1 MSMIEDRLRA
11 ATHAAADT
19 IPSNSAPPLRLP
31 EPTRRAARGA
41 SRARGRRLTVR
52 LAAPLAAAAAVIA
65 VIAVAVSLPSGN
77 QTPRSPVSVPASKLL
92 QAVPRYYL
100 GIDLNESTGS
110 TMAVVRDTLTGA
122 TVATARPPRSY
133 SFSTV
138 AGTADDRT
146 FVVKG
151 VQNPRGHGIT
161 GGALFR
167 ARFDPADHT
176 LTITPLHIR
185 LTQAEAVNSPIAL
198 SANGAELAIS
208 VSYPAEIQVYSLQN
222 HGLRTWTAPGNLV
235 STQGL
240 AWGPGRE
247 LAFWYFGTAA
257 GPASI
262 RILNT
267 NAGGRNLLTAS
278 RLAVGNDLPTGRTYD
293 TPDAFAMTGNGS
305 TITVVISSSH
315 DELPFGGAGQI
326 AEFSA
331 VTGFEVRPFTPLARD
346 DVGAVLWFSPS
357 GTVQVALAP
366 RYPGPGGRQN
376 PDAVGV
382 LSAHQFVPI
391 PRAPESFAG
400 IAF

>member
-11 ATHAAADT
+11 ATQAAADT
-19 IPSNSAPPLRLP
+19 IPAHSAPPLRLP

-41 SRARGRRLTVR
+41 SRSHGRRLTVR

-65 VIAVAVSLPSGN
+65 IIAVAVNLPSGN
-77 QTPRSPVSVPASKLL
+77 QTPRPPVSVPASKLL

-110 TMAVVRDTLTGA
+110 TVAVVRDTLTGA

-138 AGTADDRT
+138 TGAADDRT

-167 ARFDPADHT
+167 AHFDPANHT

-185 LTQAEAVNSPIAL
+185 LTQTEAVNSPIAL
-198 SANGAELAIS
+198 SANGAELAIG
-208 VSYPAEIQVYSLQN
+208 VSYPAEIQVYSLTN

-235 STQGL
+235 SVQGL
-240 AWGPGRE
+240 AGGPSGE
-247 LAFWYFGTAA
+247 LAFWYFGTGV

-267 NAGGRNLLTAS
+267 NASSGNLLTAS

-293 TPDAFAMTGNGS
+293 TGDAFAMTGNGS
-305 TITVVISSSH
+305 TITVVISTSR
-315 DELPFGGAGQI
+315 DELPFGGAGKI
-326 AEFSA
+326 GEFSA

-357 GTVQVALAP
+357 GTVLVALAP
-366 RYPGPGGRQN
+366 RNPGPGGRQN
-376 PDAVGV
+376 TDALGI
-382 LSAHQFVPI
+382 LSGRQFVPI
-391 PRAPESFAG
+391 PRAPDSFAG